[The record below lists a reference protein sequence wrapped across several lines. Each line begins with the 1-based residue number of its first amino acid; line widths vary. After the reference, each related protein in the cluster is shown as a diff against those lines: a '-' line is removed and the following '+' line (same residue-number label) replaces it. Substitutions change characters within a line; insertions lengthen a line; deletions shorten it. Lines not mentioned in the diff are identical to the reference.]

1 MRWPRWPALVAWV
14 LSLGGCGGEEPGRP
28 PGPPCSAQLAAAPQG
43 RWGRLETAEGARWLV
58 RADGTR
64 ARVPEAPRR
73 IVSTLPS
80 LTELVAHLAGS
91 EVLVGVSPHC
101 NFPPEVLSLPK
112 VSVLPVDVEGLRA
125 LRPDLVLCDADFH
138 AQSLELLERHRIP
151 ALMVESRSLA
161 HLDVTIDVLAQVLGG
176 TVVQDRALLLRQ
188 RLSKARDSAS
198 LSQRVPPQRVLLV
211 DQTDPLN
218 VLGPGSLLDD
228 MLRACGCVNVAC
240 DLGRPSAPFSEESV
254 LMRAPDWILTTWEPL
269 PERLRMRWARLPA
282 LARGQ
287 VVLAAADDL
296 LRPGPRT
303 PEALERLAAVLSGR
317 LAPELLA
324 PRR

>member
-1 MRWPRWPALVAWV
+1 MKRLPRLGLVVGAL
-14 LSLGGCGGEEPGRP
+14 LSGGCGGEERGGAL
-28 PGPPCSAQLAAAPQG
+28 GPACSRQVAGAPTG
-43 RWGRLETAEGARWLV
+43 NWGRVEGEAGARWLV
-58 RADGTR
+58 RADGAR
-64 ARVPEAPRR
+64 ARVPNAPRR

-80 LTELVAHLAGS
+80 ITELVAYLAGS

-101 NFPPEVLSLPK
+101 NFPPEVVGLPK

-125 LRPDLVLCDADFH
+125 LKPDLVLCDLDFH
-138 AQSLELLERHRIP
+138 AQSLELLERHEIP
-151 ALMVESRSLA
+151 VLMLESRSLT
-161 HLDVTIDVLAQVLGG
+161 HLGTTVHVLSQVLEGPGVSERAQAFFRRFAEASVRAALAQ
-176 TVVQDRALLLRQ
+176 RQ
-188 RLSKARDSAS
+188 PA
-198 LSQRVPPQRVLLV
+198 QRVLLV

-269 PERLRMRWARLPA
+269 PERLRARWARLPA
-282 LARGQ
+282 VAQGH

-303 PEALERLAAVLSGR
+303 PEALERLAAMLSGQ